1 MNIPLTPIRFLRYAE
16 QQFPHRTAV
25 VCGKERFTYA
35 QFAERASRLAGALQ
49 KAGVRAGD
57 RVAFLSMNCHRLLEA
72 YYGVV
77 EAGAVLLPLN
87 IRLAAQELAFILNDS
102 GASVLFLQSC
112 FLGLFESFRFK
123 LNTVKAF
130 YSLDAGAQADRLSA
144 QNYEALLSGAPAH
157 RADIMQVDENSLA
170 ELFYTSGTSAEPK
183 GVMLTHRNIYL
194 HALNA
199 ALAMHTDNESV
210 ELHTIPLFHANGWGV
225 AHFLTLLGGKHV
237 MMQKFDPQEVFRLIE
252 AEHVNYCS
260 LVPAMATALVNCP
273 ERQKYDLS
281 SLKRISLGGAA
292 SSPTLV
298 REVEEKLGCTCFS
311 GYGLT
316 ETAPV
321 LTISPMKPGLSWEGD
336 KRFTGQ
342 AMTGYAIPGV
352 ELRVVDAD
360 DQDVPR
366 DGQSMGE
373 IVARSDGILE
383 GYWQQPV
390 ATAEALRGGWFHTGD
405 MATWNEEG
413 YILIVDRKKDI
424 IVSGGENIS
433 SLEAEK
439 ILLSHPAVLEVA
451 IIPVPDQV
459 WGEVPK
465 ALVVLK
471 PGMQAGAKELIEH
484 CRARLAHYKCP
495 RSVEYLESLPR
506 TGTGKVLKRDL
517 RKKYWQGRDTIRL
530 EFATQEEKKP
540 VVERKVISAA
550 QGAERP
556 PQKKS
561 DSSRPASEKKK
572 KWT

>member
-1 MNIPLTPIRFLRYAE
+1 MNIPLTPIRFVRYAE
-16 QQFPHRTAV
+16 QQYPRRTAV

-35 QFAERASRLAGALQ
+35 QFAERVGRLAGALQ
-49 KAGVRAGD
+49 KAGVQTGD
-57 RVAFLSMNCHRLLEA
+57 RVAFLSTNCHRLLEA
-72 YYGVV
+72 YYGVI

-87 IRLAAQELAFILNDS
+87 IRLAPQELAYILNDA
-102 GASVLFLQSC
+102 GARVMFFQSHFLE
-112 FLGLFESFRFK
+112 LVESFRPK
-123 LNTVKAF
+123 LTTVKAF
-130 YSLDAGAQADRLSA
+130 YCLGGSAEGDWLSG
-144 QNYEALLSGAPAH
+144 QDYEALLDAAPTY

-199 ALAMHTDNESV
+199 GLAMHTDNEAV

-237 MMQKFDPQEVFRLIE
+237 MVQKFDPPEVFRLIE
-252 AEHVNYCS
+252 AERVNYCS

-273 ERQKYDLS
+273 ERVKYDLS
-281 SLKRISLGGAA
+281 SLRRISIGGAA

-321 LTISPMKPGLSWEGD
+321 LTISPMKPEIRWEGEQ
-336 KRFTGQ
+336 RYAGQ
-342 AMTGYAIPGV
+342 SMTGFAIPGV
-352 ELRVVDAD
+352 ELRVVDQN

-373 IVARSDGILE
+373 IIARTDGVLE
-383 GYWQQPV
+383 GYWQQPE
-390 ATAEALRGGWFHTGD
+390 ATTEALRGGWFHTGD
-405 MATWNEEG
+405 MATWNEDG

-424 IVSGGENIS
+424 IVSGGENVS
-433 SLEAEK
+433 SLEVEK
-439 ILLSHPAVLEVA
+439 TLLSHPAVLEVA
-451 IIPVPDQV
+451 VLPVPDPV

-471 PGMQAGAKELIEH
+471 PNTQASEIELIEN
-484 CRARLAHYKCP
+484 CRSRLAHYKCP
-495 RSVEYLESLPR
+495 RSVEFLESLPR

-517 RKKYWQGRDTIRL
+517 RKKYWQGRETIRP
-530 EFATQEEKKP
+530 EFAENERNDKTLEPKSTSGLAVKQAKP
-540 VVERKVISAA
+540 N
-550 QGAERP
+550 
-556 PQKKS
+556 
-561 DSSRPASEKKK
+561 D
-572 KWT
+572 

>member
-16 QQFPHRTAV
+16 QQYPQRTAV
-25 VCGKERFTYA
+25 VCAKERFTYSE
-35 QFAERASRLAGALQ
+35 FAERVGRLAGALRES
-49 KAGVRAGD
+49 GVRPGD
-57 RVAFLSMNCHRLLEA
+57 RVAFLSTNCHRLLEA

-87 IRLAAQELAFILNDS
+87 IRLAPQELAYILNDS
-102 GASVLFLQSC
+102 GACVLFLQSH
-112 FLGLFESFRFK
+112 FLELVESFRSK
-123 LNTVKAF
+123 LTTVKTF
-130 YSLDAGAQADRLSA
+130 YSLDSVPQAGWIST
-144 QNYEALLSGAPAH
+144 QNFEALLSSAPAY

-199 ALAMHTDNESV
+199 ALALHTDNESV

-237 MMQKFDPQEVFRLIE
+237 MIQKFDPPEVFRLIE
-252 AEHVNYCS
+252 AERVHHCS

-273 ERQKYDLS
+273 ERSKYDLR
-281 SLKRISLGGAA
+281 SLKRVTLGGAA
-292 SSPTLV
+292 SSPTLI
-298 REVEEKLGCTCFS
+298 REVEENLGCACFS

-321 LTISPMKPGLSWEGD
+321 LTISPGKPEVHWEGE
-336 KRFTGQ
+336 RRYVGQ
-342 AMTGYAIPGV
+342 SMTGYAIPGV
-352 ELRVVDAD
+352 ELRVVDAN

-373 IVARSDGILE
+373 IIARTDGVLE
-383 GYWQQPV
+383 GYWRQPE
-390 ATAEALRGGWFHTGD
+390 ATTEVLRGGWFHTGD
-405 MATWNEEG
+405 MATWNQEG

-424 IVSGGENIS
+424 IVSGGENVS
-433 SLEAEK
+433 SLEVEK
-439 ILLSHPAVLEVA
+439 VLLSHPAVLEVA
-451 IIPVPDQV
+451 VLPVPDAT

-471 PGMQAGAKELIEH
+471 AGAYANESELIDH

-506 TGTGKVLKRDL
+506 TGTGKILKRDL
-517 RKKYWQGRDTIRL
+517 RKKYWHGRDTIR
-530 EFATQEEKKP
+530 EFPPPGTGKASSEPKSTSPET
-540 VVERKVISAA
+540 AA
-550 QGAERP
+550 KRAARN
-556 PQKKS
+556 
-561 DSSRPASEKKK
+561 D
-572 KWT
+572 

>member
-16 QQFPHRTAV
+16 QQFPQRTAL
-25 VCGKERFTYA
+25 VCGKERFTYI
-35 QFAERASRLAGALQ
+35 QFADRVSKLAGALRG
-49 KAGVRAGD
+49 AGVRAGD
-57 RVAFLSMNCHRLLEA
+57 RVAFLSTNCHRLLEA

-77 EAGAVLLPLN
+77 ESGAVLLPLN
-87 IRLAAQELAFILNDS
+87 IRLAPQELAYILNDS
-102 GASVLFLQSC
+102 RARVLFLQSH
-112 FLGLFESFRFK
+112 FLDLVKSFRSK
-123 LNTVKAF
+123 LTTIKNF
-130 YSLDAGAQADRLSA
+130 YSLDAVAEVDWLST
-144 QNYEALLSGAPAH
+144 QNYEALLSSASPY

-199 ALAMHTDNESV
+199 GLALHTDNEAV

-237 MMQKFDPQEVFRLIE
+237 MMQKFDPPEVFRHIQ
-252 AEHVNYCS
+252 AERVHYCS

-281 SLKRISLGGAA
+281 SLKRISIGGAA

-321 LTISPMKPGLSWEGD
+321 LTISPMKPGLAWEAD
-336 KRFTGQ
+336 QRFAGQ
-342 AMTGYAIPGV
+342 SMTGYAIPGV
-352 ELRVVDAD
+352 ELRVVDEN
-360 DQDVPR
+360 DQDVLR
-366 DGQSMGE
+366 DGRAMGE
-373 IVARSDGILE
+373 IVTRTDGVMA
-383 GYWQQPV
+383 GYWQQPE

-413 YILIVDRKKDI
+413 YILVVDRKKDI
-424 IVSGGENIS
+424 IVSGGENVS
-433 SLEAEK
+433 SLEVEK
-439 ILLSHPAVLEVA
+439 VLLSHPAVLEVA
-451 IIPVPDQV
+451 IIPVPDKV

-471 PGMQAGAKELIEH
+471 PNMQASEAELIEH
-484 CRARLAHYKCP
+484 CRSRLAHYKCP

-517 RKKYWQGRDTIRL
+517 RKKYWQGRETIRPS
-530 EFATQEEKKP
+530 ATET
-540 VVERKVISAA
+540 SAA
-550 QGAERP
+550 TPESGSTSTGSAAKRAGQN
-556 PQKKS
+556 K
-561 DSSRPASEKKK
+561 
-572 KWT
+572 